1 MVMFVILGGLLFNV
15 IEIFKSS
22 RKDVSVDFGLILL
35 RYSLLMFHSKYWS
48 RLVIKKRVI
57 FSNHIQ

>member
-15 IEIFKSS
+15 IEIFNSS

-48 RLVIKKRVI
+48 RLVI
-57 FSNHIQ
+57 